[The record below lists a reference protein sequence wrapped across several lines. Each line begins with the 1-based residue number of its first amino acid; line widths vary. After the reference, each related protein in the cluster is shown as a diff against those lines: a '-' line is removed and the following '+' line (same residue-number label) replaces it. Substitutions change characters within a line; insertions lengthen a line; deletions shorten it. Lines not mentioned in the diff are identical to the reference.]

1 MSLDQRC
8 CEPKADTL
16 RVSPAYRRAMWLVI
30 AINGAMFVVETAA
43 GWLADSVALE
53 ADALD
58 FAADTATYAI
68 SLFVLSR
75 PPRMRALAAQFK
87 GFAMAAMACWVL
99 GLALVQYFGDAVPD
113 ASVMGAV
120 GITALAAN
128 ALSVWILFRFRAG
141 DANMRSVWLCSR
153 NDMIGN
159 AAVIAAAIAVAVVN
173 ETWPDLAVAVA
184 MAALFLA
191 GAISIVRQ
199 AAGELRNGAP
209 ALRDGPAITRF

>member
-1 MSLDQRC
+1 MDLGHQC
-8 CEPKADTL
+8 CAPEADTL
-16 RVSPAYRRAMWLVI
+16 RVSPAYRRALWLVI
-30 AINGAMFVVETAA
+30 AINGSMLMFEATA

-58 FAADTATYAI
+58 FAGDTATYAI

-75 PPRMRALAAQFK
+75 PLRILALAALFK
-87 GFAMAAMACWVL
+87 GAAMALMACWVL
-99 GLALVQYFGDAVPD
+99 GLALVQYFAAAVPD

-120 GITALAAN
+120 GIAALAAN
-128 ALSVWILFRFRAG
+128 ALSVWILFRYRAG

-159 AAVIAAAIAVAVVN
+159 AAVIVAAVTVAVVN
-173 ETWPDLAVAVA
+173 ARWPDLVVAMA

-199 AAGELRNGAP
+199 AVGELRTGALSDD
-209 ALRDGPAITRF
+209 AAITRY